1 MGVVTS
7 MSSFVVRRQMHGVVV
22 VVAVVRS
29 SLVFVR
35 WSKSGFKPDSAK
47 DYSSKRAVNQELEV
61 ESGSVE
67 VLSVPRKPRAEG
79 WQARSG
85 W

>member
-7 MSSFVVRRQMHGVVV
+7 MSSFVVRRQMHGV
-22 VVAVVRS
+22 VVRS

-67 VLSVPRKPRAEG
+67 VLSVPRKPTAEG
-79 WQARSG
+79 REG
-85 W
+85 NVER